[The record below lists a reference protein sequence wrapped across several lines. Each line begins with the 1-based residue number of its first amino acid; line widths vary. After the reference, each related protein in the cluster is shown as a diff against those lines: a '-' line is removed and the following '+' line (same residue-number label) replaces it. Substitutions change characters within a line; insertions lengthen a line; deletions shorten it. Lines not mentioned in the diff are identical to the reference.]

1 MTSYLPLL
9 MDCTTVNAAQEIVG
23 RINVNQ
29 APKSV
34 LMAIPGMTS
43 DVVDEIIAR
52 RTMNPTGADTSHN
65 FATWLL
71 SDGLVTL
78 KQMKA
83 MEQYVTCGGDVY
95 RVQAIGYFDDGGVAA
110 RIEVILDASTQ
121 PATVLFWRDISHLGR
136 GFTLDELGSTSSQ

>member
-1 MTSYLPLL
+1 MKSSP
-9 MDCTTVNAAQEIVG
+9 AAPWI
-23 RINVNQ
+23 
-29 APKSV
+29 PKA
-34 LMAIPGMTS
+34 L
-43 DVVDEIIAR
+43 
-52 RTMNPTGADTSHN
+52 DTSHS

-78 KQMKA
+78 NQMKKF
-83 MEQYVTCGGDVY
+83 EQYVTCGGDVY

-136 GFTLDELGSTSSQ
+136 GFTLDELGSAPSQ